1 MLPSKVTV
9 ISYQP
14 GETSNGTNGFL
25 LMPYCCKSFSF
36 PIGTK
41 VYLAS
46 RQQVNTVMSGANI
59 SGQAPFVV
67 VKKEDEGQSF
77 NIK

>member
-9 ISYQP
+9 ISYRP
-14 GETSNGTNGFL
+14 GETGNGTNGFL
-25 LMPYCCKSFSF
+25 LLPYASKSFRF

-41 VYLAS
+41 VYLAGS
-46 RQQVNTVMSGANI
+46 QQVNTVMSGASI
-59 SGQAPFVV
+59 SGQPPFLL
-67 VKKEDEGQSF
+67 VKQEDEGQSF